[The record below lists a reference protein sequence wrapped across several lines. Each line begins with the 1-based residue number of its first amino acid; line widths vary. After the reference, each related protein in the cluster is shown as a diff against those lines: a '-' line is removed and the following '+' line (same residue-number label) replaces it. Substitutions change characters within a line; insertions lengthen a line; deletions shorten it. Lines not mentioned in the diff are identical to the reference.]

1 MPKGESSPNTRLELS
16 QEEMRSLGYRVI
28 DLLVEH
34 TSTLSAQTVSR
45 VDSREALEAKIHQPL
60 PVDGEDPARLL
71 DFLSEQVFHHSMV
84 TNHPRFF
91 AFVPSPSNFV
101 SVMADAL
108 ISGYNSIL
116 AEWAEASGPAT
127 LELTT
132 VDWLRELCGM
142 PAHAGGIFV
151 SGGSAAN
158 LTALAV
164 AREVVLQ
171 NRIEGARVYCSEQTH
186 ASNRKA
192 LKVLGFSTEQV
203 VGIPLDQDWRID
215 CDALHEQIQDDR
227 RSGWIPFCIIGN
239 AGTTSTGAVDP
250 IARLREISQ
259 SEKLWLH
266 VDGAYGAAAVI
277 TERGTEELRDIAH
290 VDSLAIDP
298 HKWLFQPFEIGCVLV
313 RNSQHLTDT
322 FGQDHVYLRDVT
334 GDPLSGEVNLC
345 DAGIQLTRNFRA
357 LKLWLSLKT
366 FGLNS
371 FRSAMDYTLDLA
383 TTAQQMLAARENVEI
398 CTPARLAILTFRFAP
413 SGWTEAELNA
423 LNLSIVQWMIKDG
436 RAMLSSTQLGE
447 KVVLRLCT
455 INPRTTE
462 GDLELTVDL
471 LSEAAETLINERK
484 NGDDSSPR

>member
-1 MPKGESSPNTRLELS
+1 MHKR
-16 QEEMRSLGYRVI
+16 YRGWI
-28 DLLVEH
+28 PEK
-34 TSTLSAQTVSR
+34 R
-45 VDSREALEAKIHQPL
+45 WRRKIHQPL
-60 PVDGEDPARLL
+60 PVYGEDPARLL
-71 DFLSEQVFHHSMV
+71 DFLSEQVFHHSMA

-215 CDALHEQIQDDR
+215 CDALHEQIQTIVDR
-227 RSGWIPFCIIGN
+227 VG
-239 AGTTSTGAVDP
+239 
-250 IARLREISQ
+250 
-259 SEKLWLH
+259 
-266 VDGAYGAAAVI
+266 
-277 TERGTEELRDIAH
+277 
-290 VDSLAIDP
+290 
-298 HKWLFQPFEIGCVLV
+298 
-313 RNSQHLTDT
+313 
-322 FGQDHVYLRDVT
+322 
-334 GDPLSGEVNLC
+334 
-345 DAGIQLTRNFRA
+345 
-357 LKLWLSLKT
+357 
-366 FGLNS
+366 
-371 FRSAMDYTLDLA
+371 
-383 TTAQQMLAARENVEI
+383 
-398 CTPARLAILTFRFAP
+398 FRFA
-413 SGWTEAELNA
+413 S
-423 LNLSIVQWMIKDG
+423 S
-436 RAMLSSTQLGE
+436 AMRERQ
-447 KVVLRLCT
+447 V
-455 INPRTTE
+455 
-462 GDLELTVDL
+462 LEL
-471 LSEAAETLINERK
+471 
-484 NGDDSSPR
+484 